1 MKLRGDGKNLIDS
14 LVARFRS
21 DELAELR
28 HIVAMAQRQLP
39 SIQLPPRLYLVPD
52 TNCILKELDYSCR
65 RRLTPGR
72 SALEEVVDAG
82 LVRLFAPMELEAE
95 VLEHIPDIAAHGKRD
110 PAAYFA
116 EWERY
121 KKKIHLFRAEDDARV
136 DIADPDDAC
145 FIRASRIV
153 AADAIITDDEIVLDA
168 AVSIRPPVVHGPLRQ
183 VSRDEAVRL
192 GLSVQ
197 GMLVATISGGVLKR
211 LVTSIARRP
220 KIGIPI
226 LLAVG
231 LAAFLYDRKAV
242 RETGTS
248 AIREVLR
255 ATGRGLVSIM
265 STINER
271 SASATKNLGAVGGEG
286 RTARQLESTVLAT
299 LIAEGKPMGEADV
312 VSNVQIEG
320 FNPWVAW
327 PQKRDDDYRQRI
339 SQAWIELGLHV
350 ANFLRS
356 DPRCFWTGTGWTT
369 RLLLSQRSA
378 SSIPVAQ
385 QHAHN
390 GRTVLTGQLYT
401 QNPVAVVGVT
411 TSADTVAL
419 GPTQN
424 SQRPAPPRPK
434 RKERPVRT
442 KGTSNAQPR
451 KKTKAPPKVIRPG
464 KTKARKRLPRRKS

>member
-1 MKLRGDGKNLIDS
+1 
-14 LVARFRS
+14 
-21 DELAELR
+21 
-28 HIVAMAQRQLP
+28 
-39 SIQLPPRLYLVPD
+39 
-52 TNCILKELDYSCR
+52 
-65 RRLTPGR
+65 
-72 SALEEVVDAG
+72 
-82 LVRLFAPMELEAE
+82 MELEAE
-95 VLEHIPDIAAHGKRD
+95 VLEHIPDVAAHGGCD

-121 KKKIHLFRAEDDARV
+121 KKKVHLFRAEDDAPV
-136 DIADPDDAC
+136 DITDPDDAC

-192 GLSVQ
+192 GLSVR
-197 GMLVATISGGVLKR
+197 GMLVATISGGVLKG

-220 KIGIPI
+220 KIGLSI
-226 LLAVG
+226 LLAAG

-255 ATGRGLVSIM
+255 AAGRNLDSLL

-271 SASATKNLGAVGGEG
+271 SASVAKNLGAVGGES
-286 RTARQLESTVLAT
+286 RPARQLESTVLAT
-299 LIAEGKPMGEADV
+299 LIAEGKPMAEADV

-327 PQKRDDDYRQRI
+327 PQKRDDDYRQGI

-378 SSIPVAQ
+378 SSIPVVQ
-385 QHAHN
+385 QHGHS
-390 GRTVLTGQLYT
+390 GRTVLTGQSDT
-401 QNPVAVVGVT
+401 QNPVAMVGAT
-411 TSADTVAL
+411 TAADAIAL
-419 GPTQN
+419 GSTQN
-424 SQRPAPPRPK
+424 GKLSAPPGPG
-434 RKERPVRT
+434 RKGKPVRA
-442 KGTSNAQPR
+442 KGRSSPQRR
-451 KKTKAPPKVIRPG
+451 KQKKAPKVIQPG
-464 KTKARKRLPRRKS
+464 KTKVRKRQPRRKS